1 MTADGNW
8 NLVVSTPMRQ
18 ATLSVKTEG
27 TTLKGSQAAN
37 GNSTEIF
44 DGTVNGDEISW
55 KVSITDPMPM
65 TPEFN
70 GTIKGDDVTGGVVLG
85 DFARHSL
92 VRAANH
98 ASMLSRRIP
107 LCCLQRSFY
116 RARLMSRLPTL
127 VYTVVFSQ
135 IDTQIFSRWQFLIG
149 RAGKTFIW
157 INTKCL
163 KIEIKNPVATIP
175 NGEVPCRG
183 CYPPR
188 PICAS

>member
-98 ASMLSRRIP
+98 ASMLSRPDSVMLSPAILLSRSSDEPFANFGLHCSVQPNRHADIFPVAIP
-107 LCCLQRSFY
+107 Y
-116 RARLMSRLPTL
+116 RP
-127 VYTVVFSQ
+127 
-135 IDTQIFSRWQFLIG
+135 RWQNIYLDQYQ
-149 RAGKTFIW
+149 
-157 INTKCL
+157 
-163 KIEIKNPVATIP
+163 
-175 NGEVPCRG
+175 VPEN
-183 CYPPR
+183 
-188 PICAS
+188 